1 MLRLVHPHKCPELGI
16 PTAFS
21 SVSIMWGEGAGKELV
36 PSPWEWARGR
46 PAARGVGAGP
56 GLMGRFTFLES
67 PASHDLP
74 ALMAGEKNDPFAAAA
89 AVGKDCGKCFSP
101 EPVCPCPGFP
111 SRLLHPC
118 GVPGPRLV
126 PAMLQEHPRSFRHQ
140 AGQGIN
146 SHPIS
151 KLQPCLW
158 APLVTTIAL
167 HGVIS
172 LFLHLPLCSSKT
184 PSYCQHPQAGK
195 VPSLGDV
202 PSIKGAGFALHH

>member
-1 MLRLVHPHKCPELGI
+1 MSRAWDPHSL
-16 PTAFS
+16 S
-21 SVSIMWGEGAGKELV
+21 SVSITWGERAGKELV

-67 PASHDLP
+67 PANHDLP
-74 ALMAGEKNDPFAAAA
+74 AMMAGEKNDPFAAAT

-101 EPVCPCPGFP
+101 EPVCSCPDFP
-111 SRLLHPC
+111 SRSPRPC

-126 PAMLQEHPRSFRHQ
+126 PAMIQEHPRSSRHQ
-140 AGQGIN
+140 AGQGID

-151 KLQPCLW
+151 KLRPCLW
-158 APLVTTIAL
+158 VPLVTNFAPDW
-167 HGVIS
+167 VIS
-172 LFLHLPLCSSKT
+172 LFLHLPPCSSKA